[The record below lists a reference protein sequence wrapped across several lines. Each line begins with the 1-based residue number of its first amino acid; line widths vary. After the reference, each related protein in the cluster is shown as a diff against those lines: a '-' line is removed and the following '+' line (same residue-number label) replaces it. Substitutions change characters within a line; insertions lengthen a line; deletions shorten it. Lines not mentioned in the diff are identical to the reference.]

1 MPFTRPQISSLL
13 AALGGLLALPT
24 LADSSVAERIEWT
37 RTPIQL
43 ELKVNAETQIQFPT
57 PVKVGV
63 PGTLRTELLTQS
75 VGDMVYLKPAMA
87 FESTRLIVQT
97 RDGAHTYLFDV
108 WSSEA
113 AQGPRALRIF
123 DVDAEPPA
131 DEPVG
136 DGAHAQPQD
145 PVTLT
150 RFAAQQLYAPRRL
163 LQPAPGVVREPVS
176 EAVVDLV
183 RGGAI
188 TARPLIAWRTGRL
201 HVTAVKLVNTD
212 AAARDLDPRELR
224 GEWLTATFQ
233 HNRLLAAGDEA
244 DTSVVYL
251 VSDRPFALAL

>member
-1 MPFTRPQISSLL
+1 MPFTRPQTSMLL
-13 AALGGLLALPT
+13 AALGGLLALPA
-24 LADSSVAERIEWT
+24 LADTSAAERIEWN

-43 ELKVNAETQIQFPT
+43 ELKVNAETQIQFPA
-57 PVKVGV
+57 PVKVGL
-63 PGTLRTELLTQS
+63 PGALKTELRTQS
-75 VGDMVYLKPAMA
+75 IGDMVYLKPVLA

-108 WSSEA
+108 SSSEA
-113 AQGPRALRIF
+113 AQSPRALRI
-123 DVDAEPPA
+123 VDADVEQSAEAPMR
-131 DEPVG
+131 

-163 LQPAPGVVREPVS
+163 LQPTPGVAHEPVS
-176 EAVVDLV
+176 EAAVDLV
-183 RGGAI
+183 RGGAV

-212 AAARDLDPRELR
+212 ATARDLDPRELR

-244 DTSVVYL
+244 DTTVVYL